1 MWFEVG
7 GARVF
12 SQTGGRSIDPLL
24 PTVVMI
30 HGAGMDQTIWQQQ
43 SRYLA
48 HHGWNVLA
56 IDLPGHGRSSGIAR
70 SSVSASADWLINFL
84 DAAELETVALVGH
97 SLGAL
102 ISLDAAGRHGD
113 RVSRAALLGV
123 TPKMPVHQ
131 ALLDAAAENRRL
143 ASQFIVGWGFS
154 KEAHRGGNIASG
166 LWMMEGGRRLLEQ
179 TSPGVLA
186 ADLRAANG
194 YNDGLKVASKVKCPV
209 MLLLGASDKMTPV
222 KGVQKLE
229 LAVANCRIKILPGV
243 GHMMMIEE
251 PRQTLKSIAGFLNEA
266 L

>member
-1 MWFEVG
+1 MWFEVS

-12 SQTGGRSIDPLL
+12 SQTGGRPIDPLL

-30 HGAGMDQTIWQQQ
+30 HGAGMDRTIWQQQ

-56 IDLPGHGRSSGIAR
+56 IDLPGHGRSSGTAHA
-70 SSVSASADWLINFL
+70 SVSTSADWLINFL

-102 ISLDAAGRHGD
+102 ISLDVAGRYGD

-131 ALLDAAAENRRL
+131 ALLDAAAENCRL

-154 KEAHRGGNIASG
+154 KKAHRGGNISSG

-194 YNDGLKVASKVKCPV
+194 YNDGLKVANKVKCPV

-222 KGVQKLE
+222 KGAQKLQE
-229 LAVANCRIKILPGV
+229 AVMNCRIKILPGV

-251 PRQTLKSIAGFLNEA
+251 PRQTLNSIADFLNEA
-266 L
+266 S

>member
-12 SQTGGRSIDPLL
+12 AQTGGRSIDPLL

-56 IDLPGHGRSSGIAR
+56 IDLPEHGRSSGIAR

-123 TPKMPVHQ
+123 TPKMPVHH
-131 ALLDAAAENRRL
+131 A
-143 ASQFIVGWGFS
+143 
-154 KEAHRGGNIASG
+154 
-166 LWMMEGGRRLLEQ
+166 
-179 TSPGVLA
+179 
-186 ADLRAANG
+186 
-194 YNDGLKVASKVKCPV
+194 
-209 MLLLGASDKMTPV
+209 
-222 KGVQKLE
+222 
-229 LAVANCRIKILPGV
+229 
-243 GHMMMIEE
+243 
-251 PRQTLKSIAGFLNEA
+251 
-266 L
+266 

>member
-12 SQTGGRSIDPLL
+12 AQTGGRSIDPLL

-48 HHGWNVLA
+48 HHGWNVLE

-70 SSVSASADWLINFL
+70 SSVSASADWLIKFL

-131 ALLDAAAENRRL
+131 ALLDAAVENRRL

-154 KEAHRGGNIASG
+154 KEAHRGGNFASG

-194 YNDGLKVASKVKCPV
+194 YNDGLKVASKVKCPI

-222 KGVQKLE
+222 KGAQKLQ

-266 L
+266 S